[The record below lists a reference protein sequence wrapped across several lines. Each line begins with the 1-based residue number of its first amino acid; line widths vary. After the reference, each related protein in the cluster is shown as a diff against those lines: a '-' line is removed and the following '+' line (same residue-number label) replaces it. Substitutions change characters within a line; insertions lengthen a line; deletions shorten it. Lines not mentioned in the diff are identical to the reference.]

1 MSEFLHHVLLHT
13 LAETAK
19 IIPFLFLAYLLME
32 YLEHRAGDSAER
44 LLGGSGKIGPL
55 VGGALGALPQC
66 GFSAAAAGLYSGR
79 IITLGTLIA
88 VCLST
93 SDEMLP
99 IMLSEIPNG
108 LSIGFVLAVLGSKLL
123 IGVLAGFC
131 VDLILR
137 VLSRGRKEQAPQ
149 IEELCEREG
158 CNCDGGFWG
167 SALRHTIYTSLFLL
181 AVIFTL
187 NSVIFFVGEEKLA
200 LLMLDKPILSN
211 LLAATLGLIPNCA
224 SSVLLTELHLSGV
237 ISLGAMFSGLLANA
251 GVGTIVLFRQN
262 RPVWDSLR
270 VIALLWGIGFVVGL
284 FMDLTP
290 ISSLLLSLK

>member
-1 MSEFLHHVLLHT
+1 VSEFFHHVVLHT
-13 LAETAK
+13 LLEAVK

-32 YLEHRAGDSAER
+32 YLEHRAGNSAER
-44 LLGGSGKIGPL
+44 LLGGSGKVGPL
-55 VGGALGALPQC
+55 IGGALGALPQC

-99 IMLSEIPNG
+99 IMISRIPNG
-108 LSIGFVLAVLGSKLL
+108 LSVGFILAVLGGKLL

-137 VLSRGRKEQAPQ
+137 AFACGKGEQTPQ
-149 IEELCEREG
+149 IEELCERER
-158 CNCDGGFWG
+158 CNCGGGFWG
-167 SALRHTIYTSLFLL
+167 SALKHTLYTSLFLI
-181 AVIFTL
+181 AVIFAL
-187 NSVIFFVGEEKLA
+187 NTVIFCIGEERLA
-200 LLMLDKPILSN
+200 ALVLDKPILSN

-237 ISLGAMFSGLLANA
+237 ISLGSMFSGLLANA
-251 GVGTIVLFRQN
+251 GVGTVVLFRQN

-270 VIALLWGIGFVVGL
+270 VIALLWGIGALVGL
-284 FMDLTP
+284 LMDLTP
-290 ISSLLLSLK
+290 ISQLLLLLK